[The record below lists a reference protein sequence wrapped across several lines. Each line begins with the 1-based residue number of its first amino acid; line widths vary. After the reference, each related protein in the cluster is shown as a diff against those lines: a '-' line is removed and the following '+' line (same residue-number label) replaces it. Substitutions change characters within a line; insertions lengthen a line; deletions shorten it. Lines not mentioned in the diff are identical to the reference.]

1 MNDLLAFFLGVILGF
16 FIQYKKT
23 PQLPALDILS
33 NQVQELEKQLAY
45 YKDLCKWHVEEK
57 RKLQELKDKFESECG

>member
-1 MNDLLAFFLGVILGF
+1 MSDILVFFFGVLLGF
-16 FIQYKKT
+16 IIHYNKK
-23 PQLPALDILS
+23 PQPPAIEVLS

-57 RKLQELKDKFESECG
+57 EKLKQEHYIK